1 MKVWLNNLGIRNR
14 ILVST
19 ILPLVIVA
27 IALGYYMTAAR
38 LNDVEHE
45 FMHHGNTMAELLAAN
60 SEFGVF
66 TNNRKLLEIVASQIL
81 QEDHVVSVAIFDRE
95 GALLVGLQKDITDS
109 NAVTEPAVSTLVF
122 SSTIK
127 PSQISIKDYP
137 LQDESTGPPPG
148 VLGGVEV
155 ALSQDH
161 AILRQKEILITSIIL
176 LIVGIL
182 ASALLSL
189 AISRTVTRPLQSVI
203 NTVRRLQTGKL
214 DSRVPLEFGGE
225 LAQLADDINTMA
237 STIQDSQHRLS
248 CEVDQATT
256 DLKAVVLK
264 LEGKNLEL
272 EQAREAALEAG
283 RTKSEFLASMSH
295 EIRTPLSAVIGYSR
309 LLEDMEQ
316 TEEQQVYT
324 RTITQAATQ
333 LLTIIDDILNFYRA
347 DSGRL
352 EPDNSEFN
360 LYERFESIVSIQAAA
375 AYEKQL
381 ELVLLIH
388 TEVPVTITNDGNRIG
403 QVLTNLIANAI
414 KFTEAGYIVIEV
426 LLRISDDGGSVIEVS
441 VTDTG
446 IGMNSGQ
453 TAHIFLPF
461 TQADASTSRKFGGTG
476 LGLAI
481 SKQLVGLIGG
491 EIGVSSEPG
500 KGSRFWFTIPTDQ
513 ALTGY
518 QQPHQPLAA
527 RRILVY
533 DQNSFSRRAIRN
545 RLLNWGAS
553 VFVSTRWMDMLEKL
567 EAAQHEDKPYHLLVL
582 GLSVQEYGSRLVT
595 EIIDDVRQ
603 LISVPILLL
612 MGAEAQRLSSKH
624 LEHTAVKLIS
634 KPPRGER
641 MLRAIQ
647 SLLGNS
653 ETIPEHDVIGG
664 ATDHVTDTRLTGMQI
679 LLAEDNQFNQDLT
692 RHLLES
698 LGVTVTIAADGQQAF
713 GCASAQ
719 LFDLIFMDIHMPGMG
734 GIEASQIIRSGPNR
748 DTPIICLSADVF
760 ACEEELS
767 GTDMQACITK
777 PVSREQLAE
786 IILSWVRPG
795 SGEHQASSP
804 PDASHETT
812 LPEGME
818 QQLQAELT
826 AQITSLRSA
835 CQDADHDAMRDHLH
849 QLKGISDYFQQPGVR
864 RACDSLHVA
873 LTEDDRPAALA
884 VLDQLD
890 AILEP
895 RHE

>member
-1 MKVWLNNLGIRNR
+1 MKVWLNNMGIRNR

-45 FMHHGNTMAELLAAN
+45 FIHHGNTMAELLATN

-66 TNNRKLLEIVASQIL
+66 TNNRKLLEIVASQLL

-95 GALLVGLQKDITDS
+95 GALLVGLQKDSADSSTDP
-109 NAVTEPAVSTLVF
+109 EPVASTSVF
-122 SSTIK
+122 SSAIK
-127 PSQISIKDYP
+127 SSQIGIADHP
-137 LQDESTGPPPG
+137 LLDKFTGPPAG
-148 VLGGVEV
+148 TLGGVEV

-161 AILRQKEILITSIIL
+161 AILRQKEILANSVL
-176 LIVGIL
+176 VLIAGIL

-189 AISRTVTRPLQSVI
+189 AISRTVTRPLESVI
-203 NTVRRLQTGKL
+203 NTVRCLQTGKL

-248 CEVDQATT
+248 SEVDQATT
-256 DLKAVVLK
+256 DLKAVVHK
-264 LEGKNLEL
+264 LEEKNLEL

-283 RTKSEFLASMSH
+283 KTKSEFLASMSH

-309 LLEDMEQ
+309 LLEDMDQ

-333 LLTIIDDILNFYRA
+333 LLAIIDDILNFSRA
-347 DSGRL
+347 DAGKM
-352 EPDNSEFN
+352 EPDKSEFN
-360 LYERFESIVSIQAAA
+360 LYERLESIVSIQAAA

-388 TEVPVTITNDGNRIG
+388 TEVPVKITNDGNRIG

-414 KFTEAGYIVIEV
+414 KFSEAGYIVIEV
-426 LLRISDDGGSVIEVS
+426 LLRTSDDDGSVVEVS

-453 TAHIFLPF
+453 TAQIFLPF
-461 TQADASTSRKFGGTG
+461 TQADASTSRKYGGTG
-476 LGLAI
+476 LGLTI

-500 KGSRFWFTIPTDQ
+500 KGSRFWFTIPIHQ
-513 ALTGY
+513 PLVKY
-518 QQPHQPLAA
+518 QQPQQPLAA

-553 VFVSTRWMDMLEKL
+553 VFVSTRWIDMLEKL
-567 EAAQHEDKPYHLLVL
+567 EAAQHEDNPYHLLVL
-582 GLSVQEYGSRLVT
+582 GLSVQEYGSRLVS

-603 LISVPILLL
+603 LISIPILLL
-612 MGAEAQRLSSKH
+612 IGAEAQHLSSKN
-624 LEHTAVKLIS
+624 LEHTEVKLIS

-647 SLLGNS
+647 SLLKDS
-653 ETIPEHDVIGG
+653 EAAPGHDVIHL
-664 ATDHVTDTRLTGMQI
+664 ARDHVADTRLTGMQI
-679 LLAEDNQFNQDLT
+679 LVAEDNQFNQDLT
-692 RHLLES
+692 RRLLES

-713 GCASAQ
+713 SCASEQ

-734 GIEASQIIRSGPNR
+734 GIEASQIIRSGPNH

-760 ACEEELS
+760 ACEEGLS
-767 GTDMQACITK
+767 GTNMQACITK

-795 SGEHQASSP
+795 PDEHQTAVAV
-804 PDASHETT
+804 DAMHDTA

-818 QQLQAELT
+818 QQLQAEMT
-826 AQITSLRSA
+826 EQITSLRSA
-835 CQDADHDAMRDHLH
+835 CQDADHDGMHNHLH
-849 QLKGISDYFQQPGVR
+849 QLKGISDYFQQTGVR
-864 RACDSLHVA
+864 RACDSLHQA
-873 LTEDDRPAALA
+873 LTNDDRPAVLA

-890 AILEP
+890 ALLEP
-895 RHE
+895 RHK